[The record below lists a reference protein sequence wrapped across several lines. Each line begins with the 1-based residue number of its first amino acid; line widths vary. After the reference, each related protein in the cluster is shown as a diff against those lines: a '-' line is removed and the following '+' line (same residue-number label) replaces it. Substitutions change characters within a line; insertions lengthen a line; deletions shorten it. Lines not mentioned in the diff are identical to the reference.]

1 MTVDEVNNLSEK
13 AKKQRK
19 NKADLVRGV
28 KLMLM
33 DNMYDYQDFI
43 ADLLEEALYTRTQ
56 KQLKELL

>member
-33 DNMYDYQDFI
+33 GNIYDYQDFI